1 MSQFLTPLKVQ
12 ALDDSTWQ
20 LTDPLIYQSDV
31 AGRTFSVPPGF
42 VTDFASVPR
51 IPFVF
56 DAFGDT
62 SHQAAVIHDFI
73 YSADPHPVDRAT
85 ADSVLR
91 EAGIASGV
99 SRWRAW
105 CMWLGVR
112 LGGSSHWA

>member
-12 ALDDSTWQ
+12 EISDSAWQ

-31 AGRTFSVPPGF
+31 AKRTFSVPPGF

-51 IPFVF
+51 IPLIF

-62 SHQAAVIHDFI
+62 AHMAAVVHD
-73 YSADPHPVDRAT
+73 YLYTVDPRPVDRSM
-85 ADSVLR
+85 ADAVLR
-91 EAGIASGV
+91 EAAVASGV

-105 CMWLGVR
+105 CMWVGVR
-112 LGGSSHWA
+112 VGGASHW